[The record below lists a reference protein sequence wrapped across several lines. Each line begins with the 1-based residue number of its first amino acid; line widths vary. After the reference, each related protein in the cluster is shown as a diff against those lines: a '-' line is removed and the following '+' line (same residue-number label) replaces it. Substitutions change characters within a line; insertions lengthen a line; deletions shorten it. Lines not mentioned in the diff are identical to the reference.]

1 MNIPR
6 GTTLTLESVQ
16 KLNES
21 MESLSNQPKAI
32 YTIRELITEGYEG
45 IEKALKRHSYKVV
58 AEKISEDLNITLS
71 EGTLKKYV
79 SDARKNQ
86 EEDLKLA
93 TSATSATSATP
104 ATRKRKSKEKIE
116 TKVDDSKDRIP
127 NNLVT
132 TLEK

>member
-16 KLNES
+16 TLNES
-21 MESLSNQPKAI
+21 MESLSNQPKTV

-58 AEKISEDLNITLS
+58 AEKISEDLKITLS

-86 EEDLKLA
+86 EEDSKP
-93 TSATSATSATP
+93 TTP
-104 ATRKRKSKEKIE
+104 ATKKQKRKEKIE
-116 TKVDDSKDRIP
+116 TNAGTSEEQQPNDLI
-127 NNLVT
+127 NNL
-132 TLEK
+132 EKPSKVK